1 MKQSDVHPFTVT
13 PAAALI
19 SRCVSSGLL
28 SQEEVDSHD
37 QGPAFSSRLYQV
49 EQNIRMQ
56 KELDELRLELE
67 LLQLEKSCADV
78 THPFYL
84 SQRFQM
90 LQQFCTHLQEVLK
103 EQQQLRQRLMR
114 PLASTNLPVQADL
127 HRFVVDSVKM
137 MLNFIESLEEKLD
150 IVRTRPT
157 ATENLTRLSSS
168 LAQVLDQVYQLQTL
182 TSQILQWKEVGSGLL
197 SDSST

>member
-1 MKQSDVHPFTVT
+1 MNQSDVHPFTVT

-19 SRCVSSGLL
+19 SRCVSRGLW

-37 QGPAFSSRLYQV
+37 RPPAFSSRLYQV

-67 LLQLEKSCADV
+67 LLRLDKSCADV

-84 SQRFQM
+84 TQRFQM
-90 LQQFCTHLQEVLK
+90 LQQFCTHLQDVLK
-103 EQQQLRQRLMR
+103 ELWRLRQRLMR

-127 HRFVVDSVKM
+127 HRFAVDSVKM

-150 IVRTRPT
+150 IVRTRP
-157 ATENLTRLSSS
+157 AAAENLTQLSSGV
-168 LAQVLDQVYQLQTL
+168 AQVLDQVYQLQTL